1 MQTARAI
8 GNKTLDPSL
17 ISSIFAETPIVNAL
31 AGDAPQLA
39 RTKLAALHE
48 HVQQNVI
55 VEVFLISVL
64 VIAGV
69 VVIWILQLRRL
80 RSSARDHLA
89 ETESLRTNRNHLQ
102 AECCDLRTHLDE
114 ARAAAIL
121 EKQKGNQQARN
132 IHTRRLEVAAERD
145 HFKVAPVLSLLG

>member
-17 ISSIFAETPIVNAL
+17 ISSIFAATPIVNAL

-69 VVIWILQLRRL
+69 VVIWIFTTETSPQLRTGSPCRN
-80 RSSARDHLA
+80 RI
-89 ETESLRTNRNHLQ
+89 TE
-102 AECCDLRTHLDE
+102 
-114 ARAAAIL
+114 
-121 EKQKGNQQARN
+121 NQSQSPPSR
-132 IHTRRLEVAAERD
+132 
-145 HFKVAPVLSLLG
+145 VL